1 MEDYMDE
8 WQILRSLVYKRYA
21 TELQSGTLTLEKV
34 LKGLASQKLNNVT
47 RVLDLLGSLPP
58 TSVKN
63 ETTFSAMKLIKT
75 KRRGRLNDDTLNDLT
90 VVVLESPDIEQFNPD
105 PAIQYWMMTPS
116 GRKRRLQYERAATTT
131 PQQPVPVVDTIVNLA
146 AEVQEDRQ
154 ITSDTQEDSQ
164 QVSQEEVSQQEDSQQ
179 EVSQQ
184 VSQQEVSQQEVSQ
197 QEFSQEEVM
206 NPAFLFDKYDADDGY
221 SSDESECD
229 MSEDYVTSMLEMFS
243 RE

>member
-1 MEDYMDE
+1 
-8 WQILRSLVYKRYA
+8 
-21 TELQSGTLTLEKV
+21 
-34 LKGLASQKLNNVT
+34 
-47 RVLDLLGSLPP
+47 
-58 TSVKN
+58 
-63 ETTFSAMKLIKT
+63 MKLIKT

-164 QVSQEEVSQQEDSQQ
+164 QVSQEEVSQQE
-179 EVSQQ
+179 VSQQ
-184 VSQQEVSQQEVSQ
+184 VSQQEVSQ

>member
-1 MEDYMDE
+1 
-8 WQILRSLVYKRYA
+8 
-21 TELQSGTLTLEKV
+21 
-34 LKGLASQKLNNVT
+34 
-47 RVLDLLGSLPP
+47 
-58 TSVKN
+58 
-63 ETTFSAMKLIKT
+63 
-75 KRRGRLNDDTLNDLT
+75 
-90 VVVLESPDIEQFNPD
+90 
-105 PAIQYWMMTPS
+105 MMTPS

-164 QVSQEEVSQQEDSQQ
+164 QVSQEEASQQEDSQQ

-184 VSQQEVSQQEVSQ
+184 VSQQEVSQ